1 MSRDNALFH
10 HKEIFGT
17 RGDECLRATE
27 LASVAGFSGIYFFPT
42 PSINQSKKKKDS
54 LKVGQSPSCFSQ
66 AIGMFHVDKL
76 PAN

>member
-10 HKEIFGT
+10 HKEMFGT
-17 RGDECLRATE
+17 RGDNYLRATE

-42 PSINQSKKKKDS
+42 SSVNQSKKNDS